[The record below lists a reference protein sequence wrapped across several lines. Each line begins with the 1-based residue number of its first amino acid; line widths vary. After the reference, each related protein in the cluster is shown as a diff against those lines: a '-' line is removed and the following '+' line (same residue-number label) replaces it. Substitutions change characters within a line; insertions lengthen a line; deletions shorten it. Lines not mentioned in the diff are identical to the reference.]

1 MKTRQI
7 IVALM
12 AVIGLSVGNAW
23 GTCNL
28 YGGIGGNTLYT
39 SIADNASLPN
49 TAPAVDGWTFTGA
62 WCTNRY
68 SSSSPTTSYPSG
80 SYIKWYGSTP
90 GGETTLYAVYQRTCT
105 NTYYSGAPYICHDI
119 SLSPTSG
126 DSYAAAS
133 KYCNIAPGT
142 SVTITAYPDDDV
154 PISYWTVLDGNT
166 DPITPTSTTSTT
178 FTFNMPN
185 SDVEAEVGFGCEDR
199 TISFATDITKDYGT
213 AAGKYQNYTLSAGS
227 GTITWSSDD
236 DDIASV
242 NNSGVVTIHK
252 AGWTY
257 INVDVANDGTYCA
270 KTDWYKLT
278 INALTP
284 TLATNVSGKE
294 FAVSAVT
301 AHGATF
307 SGGVVTL
314 KGNATITRYGFVIGS
329 SSTVEVGGTGANAPI
344 IGSYWSEDI
353 DLNTTFGSKTA
364 TSGLEAGTTYY
375 ARPWAYNGK
384 IYGYGTAIAFTT
396 LNVYDIT
403 LDKNTSDAGSADG
416 TATVVENATSIEIEA
431 PTRTGYHIEGY
442 YTTEGCA
449 TKVATNVGAL
459 QASITVSATEWT
471 NSSSQW
477 TKGGDATFYANW
489 EANTYTVTLNQN
501 GGSGGSDGVTATYNA
516 AMPAAT
522 MPTTPPAVG
531 KVFDGYWYNSVKYY
545 DSDGSSAHVWDVD
558 GNVTLTAAWT
568 TATPTLT
575 IASVNNIDI
584 SSTTPSLIEGGIS
597 SVTYGNTVTLS
608 HGEPDAGYYWL
619 DWNVYETGNA
629 GNTVTVTSN
638 QFSMPNHDVTVSAN
652 LYTDLVFSCAELTL
666 TPKLVRASTP
676 IFITSMASKTV
687 RSADSIIVVGS
698 GLTPNATITFTTG
711 DSRFEVKSRKYGDFT
726 VKADGTIDTVAYIF
740 YTPAAD
746 ATIDGLDEISGI
758 TASVGGAKPITKSL
772 SQSIIGRYV
781 PENFVIAVKSGSAW
795 YALPS
800 NMTKGTPF
808 AELINVN
815 DNTSPTMAYT
825 IDNNIYTLYDQTA
838 AVRSAGNGQYVK
850 LDMHGQS
857 HAPLA
862 GDNGSGSSTTGV
874 GKSSATVITND
885 QSEDYWWL
893 LTQTNTSVSAT
904 TDVKYEVKVA
914 NGNSK
919 FLRMWP
925 AASGG
930 PRWGLYSSNNA
941 IKEIR
946 IIPATVVTEID
957 LEVAEWAASSIAIK
971 YSGTGTLDGATVAGS
986 DAGSATM
993 SLIGGDI
1000 QKIENLTGLSSNP
1013 SGLLAIRINEGGNI
1027 KQALHVIPFI
1037 VTANPTTEASLRTIT
1052 GDEAAK
1058 AMDIVVTPTGRL
1070 TTDDEG
1076 GVFNNL
1082 YIYPGGKA
1090 EIGHKFAAENIYMR
1104 GGFSWLNNNFALP
1117 QMKVTDGVALDS
1129 IEKTGNGVYYDL
1141 YLDYNMH
1148 YMMALPKT
1156 VSLGSVTNDEGVKK
1170 FTASIK
1176 KYNGKNRTTTT
1187 KTNCWE
1193 KMTSGSVERGVG
1205 YEIAIKPRLGR
1216 KYGILRFP
1224 LLSATAWSNE
1234 TDCSPSIVG
1243 WGYSD
1248 GSVTANNKGWNLLGN
1263 PFFTAYHNTSED
1275 ATKIEQ
1281 RGFVQHKEGGSWTG
1295 TYDFV
1300 DGDAVRYFT
1309 VPKYTEADYDDVRA
1323 TDYKLD
1329 AFYPFFVQAKVGT
1342 EETPGSLTFGAS
1354 ARAIKAPSIIRAT
1367 VQQREINVDFTIR
1380 DENDHTDLAGLNISN
1395 SYTAEFD
1402 DDDKEKTILSGTQY
1416 MKIYTI
1422 VENYRV
1428 AFNSLPEE
1436 SAEGTIPVG
1445 YIAPEGGTY
1454 TIEVAPGQHA
1464 DLAHLWLVDH
1474 ELDTQTD
1481 LLVNGYEF
1489 MTGAG
1494 ENNTRFTI
1502 NGVIA
1507 SQHMPTD
1514 IDDTELDQNDI
1525 PVKFIHKDIIYIRYK
1540 GNVYDSTGKR
1550 VR

>member
-1 MKTRQI
+1 MKGVVGST
-7 IVALM
+7 
-12 AVIGLSVGNAW
+12 VITATASEVVGEYCAA
-23 GTCNL
+23 T
-28 YGGIGGNTLYT
+28 
-39 SIADNASLPN
+39 
-49 TAPAVDGWTFTGA
+49 
-62 WCTNRY
+62 
-68 SSSSPTTSYPSG
+68 G
-80 SYIKWYGSTP
+80 SY
-90 GGETTLYAVYQRTCT
+90 TLYAYTNPTVNNTNFTGVSRT
-105 NTYYSGAPYICHDI
+105 P
-119 SLSPTSG
+119 
-126 DSYAAAS
+126 
-133 KYCNIAPGT
+133 T
-142 SVTITAYPDDDV
+142 SVTVRGGQVSNKGGLDIT
-154 PISYWTVLDGNT
+154 SYGYVVGTSSSVNWDTKVAAAGANGDPGLNT
-166 DPITPTSTTSTT
+166 DFGTVTTST
-178 FTFNMPN
+178 
-185 SDVEAEVGFGCEDR
+185 D
-199 TISFATDITKDYGT
+199 
-213 AAGKYQNYTLSAGS
+213 
-227 GTITWSSDD
+227 
-236 DDIASV
+236 
-242 NNSGVVTIHK
+242 
-252 AGWTY
+252 
-257 INVDVANDGTYCA
+257 
-270 KTDWYKLT
+270 
-278 INALTP
+278 LTP
-284 TLATNVSGKE
+284 
-294 FAVSAVT
+294 
-301 AHGATF
+301 
-307 SGGVVTL
+307 
-314 KGNATITRYGFVIGS
+314 
-329 SSTVEVGGTGANAPI
+329 GTH
-344 IGSYWSEDI
+344 
-353 DLNTTFGSKTA
+353 
-364 TSGLEAGTTYY
+364 YY
-375 ARPWAYNGK
+375 IRAFAYNGK
-384 IYGYGTAIAFTT
+384 AFGYSTYGEFTT
-396 LNVYDIT
+396 PYEIT
-403 LDKNTSDAGSADG
+403 LDKNGGNANGYAYVLPDG
-416 TATVVENATSIEIEA
+416 TTLTNISA
-431 PTRTGYHIEGY
+431 PTKTGYEVEGY
-442 YTTEGCA
+442 YTTSGLA
-449 TKVATNVGAL
+449 TKVATDAGAL
-459 QASITVSATEWT
+459 SASITVSATEWT
-471 NSSSQW
+471 DGDSKW
-477 TKGGDATFYANW
+477 TRGAGETFYAKW
-489 EANTYTVTLNQN
+489 SPADYTVTFDKN

-575 IASVNNIDI
+575 IGDVDHIVIN
-584 SSTTPSLIEGGIS
+584 STSPSLAEKASS

-608 HGEPDAGYYWL
+608 HGEPESGYYWL

-666 TPKLVRASTP
+666 TPKLVTASTP

-687 RSADSIIVVGS
+687 RSADSILVVGS
-698 GLTPNATITFTTG
+698 GLTPNAAITFTTG

-726 VKADGTIDTVAYIF
+726 VKADGSIDTVAYIF

-758 TASVGGAKPITKSL
+758 TASVDGAKPITKSL
-772 SQSIIGRYV
+772 SQSIIGRHV

-795 YALPS
+795 YAMPS

-815 DNTSPTMAYT
+815 NNTNPTMAYT

-838 AVRSAGNGQYVK
+838 TVRSAGNGQYVK

-930 PRWGLYSSNNA
+930 PRWGLYAYNTA
-941 IKEIR
+941 IKEIQ

-1000 QKIENLTGLSSNP
+1000 QKIENLTGLSSNQ

-1058 AMDIVVTPTGRL
+1058 AMDIVVTPTGKL
-1070 TTDDEG
+1070 TTDAAG

-1176 KYNGKNRTTTT
+1176 KYNGKNRTTTP

-1514 IDDTELDQNDI
+1514 IEDTELDPNDI